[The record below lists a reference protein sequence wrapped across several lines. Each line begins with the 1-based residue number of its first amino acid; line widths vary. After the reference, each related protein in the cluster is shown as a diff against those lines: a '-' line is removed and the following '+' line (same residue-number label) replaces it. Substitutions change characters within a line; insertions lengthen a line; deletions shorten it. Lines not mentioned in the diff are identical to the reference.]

1 MILAFSTS
9 VFAQR
14 KKRDSDTTTTG
25 PAKTKI
31 ETAEV
36 KTDSKS
42 MEKRDEAIKQLNELI
57 KDYPEGP
64 RKAEVYRRLA
74 ELYWEKARG
83 IKAVIMDEHNK
94 KIDKYYEMNDPNAPM
109 PELDLAASWEW
120 NNKAIDVCDYVI
132 KKYPD
137 FQNIDEVYFFIAS
150 NLMEV
155 GQPLRAIRY
164 YTLVV
169 EKYTKSKF
177 VPDAYFEMGEYFFNN
192 NNVFK
197 AIPSYKAIIDK
208 FPENKFYGFALYKY
222 AWCMYNVGEYEQS
235 VKLFQQ
241 VVINAEKIKDIALK
255 EDALNDMVAPY
266 AESGTVDDAEKYFK
280 TIVKEQK
287 YFIAV
292 LKRLADIYF
301 DQDRSA

>member
-1 MILAFSTS
+1 MFKSKKIRALMVLCFIVAFSTTL
-9 VFAQR
+9 FAQR
-14 KKRDSDTTTTG
+14 KRRDTETTTG
-25 PAKTKI
+25 PAQQKVQSI
-31 ETAEV
+31 EV

-83 IKAVIMDEHNK
+83 IKAVIMDDHNK

-150 NLMEV
+150 NLE
-155 GQPLRAIRY
+155 
-164 YTLVV
+164 
-169 EKYTKSKF
+169 
-177 VPDAYFEMGEYFFNN
+177 
-192 NNVFK
+192 
-197 AIPSYKAIIDK
+197 
-208 FPENKFYGFALYKY
+208 
-222 AWCMYNVGEYEQS
+222 
-235 VKLFQQ
+235 
-241 VVINAEKIKDIALK
+241 
-255 EDALNDMVAPY
+255 
-266 AESGTVDDAEKYFK
+266 
-280 TIVKEQK
+280 
-287 YFIAV
+287 
-292 LKRLADIYF
+292 
-301 DQDRSA
+301 